1 MMDSPEGRRFWDAPY
16 LFWVLIAVGVA
27 ALLGLFVV
35 RALMPDDAAERE
47 ARSAQLEAQAVAA
60 ASRQDEAA
68 EVEKARRADLMN

>member
-1 MMDSPEGRRFWDAPY
+1 MMDSPEGRRFRDAPY

>member
-68 EVEKARRADLMN
+68 AVEKARRADLMN